1 MQSSDLKLENVGKI
15 DSIYAGVGKIT
26 GLQKVKNNEVL
37 INQNGNKV
45 GFVVGFNS
53 EYVEA
58 LFFDANLDIDT
69 QIFGTGDSFKI
80 PLSEGYLGRVVN
92 GIGEAIDG
100 LPAVHGREKSIFAP
114 APQIIDRA
122 AVDRPLE
129 TGLKILDTTLP
140 IGRGQRELIIGDRKT
155 GKSTIAIDTIIN
167 QTDAT
172 NKVYSVYVLCGANTS
187 ELERVISIL
196 QDNDAFLDS
205 VVVVAKSDDS
215 LAEQYLAPL
224 VGCTIAESFRDEGKD
239 ALIVYDN
246 LSNHAKSYRDISLLL
261 NRPPGRETY
270 PGDIFTI
277 HASLLERACQL
288 SDKLGSGSLTALPIV
303 DTQEGDITSFIS
315 TNLIS
320 ISDGQIYLERGLMEN
335 GFVPA
340 VNVGL
345 SVSRIGS
352 DAQSDI
358 LKSVTGGIR
367 LSMAQHKQLQKLVQL
382 ETVMSKKTQEE
393 INRGELILELLK
405 QDKHINVTIP
415 EQVILFYAV
424 EGGFFDDISIE
435 QLRTLEK
442 LLLDYIKIERPTLI
456 DEMSE
461 KTLTEEFK
469 TEINQII
476 KSIKL
481 KL

>member
-1 MQSSDLKLENVGKI
+1 MHISNSQSKNAGKI
-15 DSIYAGVGKIT
+15 HSLYAGVGQIK
-26 GLQKVKNNEVL
+26 GLQNIRNHEVL
-37 INQNGNKV
+37 VDQYNNKI
-45 GFVVGFNS
+45 GFIVGFNPKFA
-53 EYVEA
+53 EA
-58 LFFDANLDIDT
+58 LFFDTNLDIDT
-69 QIFGTGDSFKI
+69 QIFGTGESFKI
-80 PLSEGYLGRVVN
+80 PLSTDYLGRVVN
-92 GIGEAIDG
+92 GLGEAVDG
-100 LPAVHGREKSIFAP
+100 LQPINGEEKSIFAS

-122 AVDRPLE
+122 VVTRPLE
-129 TGLKILDTTLP
+129 TGLKIIDTTLP

-167 QTDAT
+167 QRDAT

-187 ELERVISIL
+187 EVERIISIL
-196 QDNDAFLDS
+196 QANDVFLDS
-205 VVVVAKSDDS
+205 VIVVAKSDDS
-215 LAEQYLAPL
+215 LAAQYLAPM
-224 VGCTIAESFRDEGKD
+224 VGCTIAESFRDDGKD

-288 SDKLGSGSLTALPIV
+288 SDKSGSGSLTALPIV
-303 DTQEGDITSFIS
+303 ETQEGDITSFIS

-320 ISDGQIYLERGLMEN
+320 ISDGQIYLERGLMEK

-352 DAQSDI
+352 AAQSAV

-367 LSMAQHKQLQKLVQL
+367 LAMARHKQLQKLVLL
-382 ETVMSKKTQEE
+382 ETVMSKKSRDE

-415 EQVILFYAV
+415 EQVILFYGV
-424 EGGFFDDISIE
+424 EQGLFDDISIE
-435 QLRTLEK
+435 QLRNLEK
-442 LLLDYIKIERPTLI
+442 LLLDYIKIERPELI
-456 DEMSE
+456 SE
-461 KTLTEEFK
+461 IIEKNLTDK
-469 TEINQII
+469 VKSEINQII
-476 KSIKL
+476 DSIKL
-481 KL
+481 EI